1 MALWTQMQEEDTQPS
16 DHFMWSLSEL
26 LKKNNLEVPFTVKKP
41 KETSLSSVPSDVTN
55 NLFTQLDLSLKNNNI
70 SKALKLRKSILSKG
84 SNISPATESKIIE
97 LLVRETRYD
106 EAFEIAK
113 EMLENN
119 RPVTKSIFNFLVG
132 KLSETGNIASL
143 EYLNEK
149 VSKVYHN

>member
-26 LKKNNLEVPFTVKKP
+26 LKKNNIEVPFTVKKP
-41 KETSLSSVPSDVTN
+41 KETSISSVPSDITN
-55 NLFTQLDLSLKNNNI
+55 NLFTQLDLCVKNSNI
-70 SKALKLRKSILSKG
+70 NKALKLRKSLQSKG
-84 SNISPATESKIIE
+84 SNINPSTESQIIE
-97 LLVRETRYD
+97 LLVRETRFN

-119 RPVTKSIFNFLVG
+119 RPINKNIFNFLVG

-143 EYLNEK
+143 EYLNGK
-149 VSKVYHN
+149 VSKVHYN